1 MLREIDT
8 RLNAFEIYTIFKDE
22 DDSFILDS
30 AMDPKKLGR
39 YSFISSNPF
48 KKIKNSSRIATLN
61 YLFFEILIGKNPIDI
76 IETKSSSTIG
86 KPVFGNSIVVKDCGC
101 VKFSNFET
109 IDF

>member
-1 MLREIDT
+1 MLKVLFKSIDNL
-8 RLNAFEIYTIFKDE
+8 RIMNYLL
-22 DDSFILDS
+22 ILLLKNIKIIDAKINNS
-30 AMDPKKLGR
+30 
-39 YSFISSNPF
+39 YSLKFLKNPF

-86 KPVFGNSIVVKDCGC
+86 KPVFGNSILVKDCGC
-101 VKFSNFET
+101 VKFSNFEI